1 MTVEIA
7 RLIVVGLVV
16 AVSVVYYRRVAG
28 GPSSPRKSARRAEA
42 LGFLPQSAQNTLYSA
57 SDAELEQAARAA
69 ASRGSWEPAARLLA
83 RTREQ
88 RDWARRSH
96 YANVLGTHRAAQPGS
111 WLDDWEKSAGPDDPD
126 AALVRARATVSLAWH
141 LRGGGWAKD
150 TSREQVSGFIGTLT
164 QAPRLN
170 AHALKVN
177 PDGDP
182 SPYISEIWTALGLNH
197 PHERMHR
204 IWEEV
209 TARDPH
215 HFGAHSA
222 ALQYWC
228 AKWHGSENLA
238 ASFAREAAAKA
249 PAGRLLAALPL
260 IAWYEHRDSAAKG
273 DDFRE
278 PYVFDMVDAALTDVS
293 AAPPD
298 HPDVPAVRHLLAYF
312 LTRQNRCAEAL
323 QQFRLVDGYV
333 NALPWRYYDDP
344 AAVYCLWRDRAVAGV
359 RTL

>member
-1 MTVEIA
+1 MEIT
-7 RLIVVGLVV
+7 RLIVVGLGV
-16 AVSVVYYRRVAG
+16 AVSVAYYRRSAG
-28 GPSSPRKSARRAEA
+28 GPSSPRRSARRAEA
-42 LGFLPQSAQNTLYSA
+42 LGFLPRSAQNTLYSA
-57 SDAELEQAARAA
+57 ADAELEQAGAA
-69 ASRGSWEPAARLLA
+69 ASRGDWEPAARLLA

-96 YANVLGTHRAAQPGS
+96 YVGVLSTHRAAQPGS
-111 WLDDWEKSAGPDDPD
+111 WLDAWEKSAGPDDPD
-126 AALVRARATVSLAWH
+126 AALVRARATVALAWH

-150 TSREQVSGFIGTLT
+150 TSSKQFEGFGRTLA
-164 QAPRLN
+164 QAPQRN
-170 AHALKVN
+170 ARAMEVN
-177 PDGDP
+177 PDDP
-182 SPYISEIWTALGLNH
+182 SPYVSEIWTALGLNYSH
-197 PHERMHR
+197 DRMRR

-209 TARDPH
+209 TTRDPH
-215 HFGAHSA
+215 HFGAHTA

-260 IAWYEHRDSAAKG
+260 IAWYEHRDSAAKA

-278 PYVFDMVDAALTDVS
+278 PYVFDLVDDALADVS

-359 RTL
+359 RTR